1 MKKKYVE
8 IGAVVILLLFS
19 LGLRLNS
26 PTADLPPDISFSGSV
41 YTDEGNQCHNSRSKI
56 LYDDWYPDDWRIK
69 NYNPVVPYLKYA
81 IFKVFGVGLVQI
93 RAVSYIFAFLSL
105 LVFFFT
111 LRSYFNFGFSM
122 VGTLLLGI
130 NYFYIMYNKIGTFET
145 PMISWMIFSLFFM
158 EKYRTRKKS
167 YLLVLAGMSAFMCFV
182 FKNTGA
188 HFIFVPFA
196 AYILFLI
203 FGEPAEKPP
212 LKKGIKD
219 ISLILGGILIVFV
232 VWLVFFYIPNR
243 EWIMSAPGKYI
254 GNQML
259 PKTIKEAVGNF
270 FGFNWKDQFFKI
282 PIVWLSALLYVPLFF
297 RRLLKHRTNLTE
309 IGFFIFFL
317 SHTLFFLFMS
327 NRPTRYF
334 VPVIPA
340 MVFMTTLLFE
350 RMYHFSLK
358 KTEQPANGYGY
369 GYRKW
374 EYGTLLGLD
383 TLWLALGLNFCFIP
397 LYSHYIHY
405 VSRPPL
411 SYKYIIFSFICVF
424 LFYLVKSAYW
434 RLLKDK
440 LNLKMPL
447 RCLFV
452 FMLIFSVFINMKYYI
467 KWNSDKTFTV
477 FNISKELGEKLNNA
491 YIMGLTAPAAV
502 MENKHKSLFL
512 YPDFV
517 QWEKDIFDK
526 YPLTHALVA
535 NIHGEIKMYFDQW
548 PQKMSDANLLKVYNV
563 KEQFLHLYSFVDPY
577 ISGCTK
583 NDTNRYLVK
592 ILNPQHKRVKTWIGK
607 IFYSPTPGCSLAIE
621 QEESPIPLEPG
632 ENIIPVKIDVNPL
645 AQINTDT
652 DSDITPGTVVFF
664 LQNQGWE
671 NRFRYEGEKFP
682 RRVGGEKKDLL
693 ASANFVRYY
702 RASNKRKNKI
712 RKTGFIAYNPNF
724 PLPFSRGFLVVDFNL
739 RFSHIQSKI
748 RPLCK
753 LDIFPH
759 REEEA
764 LSRKILK
771 LRDIEE
777 NTFKNY
783 RLCTTIPETKYL
795 EFRVYAEGLCDIE
808 LDYID
813 ITYYKGIIE
822 KSR

>member
-1 MKKKYVE
+1 MKNKYIK

-19 LGLRLNS
+19 LGLRFNS
-26 PTADLPPDISFSGSV
+26 PTADLPPDISVSGSI

-56 LYDDWYPDDWRIK
+56 LYNDWYPDDWRIN

-93 RAVSYIFAFLSL
+93 RAVSYLFAFLSL

-122 VGTLLLGI
+122 IGTLLLGI
-130 NYFYIMYNKIGTFET
+130 NYLYIMYNKIGTFET
-145 PMISWMIFSLFFM
+145 PMIFWMIFSLFFM
-158 EKYRTRKKS
+158 EKFRTRQKS

-196 AYILFLI
+196 AYLLFLI
-203 FGEPAEKPP
+203 FGNPDEKPS
-212 LKKGIKD
+212 LKKGIID
-219 ISLILGGILIVFV
+219 VTLILGGILIVFI

-282 PIVWLSALLYVPLFF
+282 PIVWLSALFYVPLFF
-297 RRLLKHRTNLTE
+297 RRLLKHRTSLTE
-309 IGFFIFFL
+309 NGFFLFFL
-317 SHTLFFLFMS
+317 SHTLFFMFMS

-334 VPVIPA
+334 VTVIPA

-350 RMYHFSLK
+350 KMYHFSLEK
-358 KTEQPANGYGY
+358 NTVLTYGY

-374 EYGTLLGLD
+374 EYGILLVLD

-397 LYSHYIHY
+397 LYSIYIQH

-411 SYKYIIFSFICVF
+411 SYKYIIFSFICVL
-424 LFYLVKSAYW
+424 LFYLVKSIYW
-434 RLLKDK
+434 KLLKDK
-440 LNLKMPL
+440 FNLKIPL

-452 FMLIFSVFINMKYYI
+452 FMLTFSIFINLKYYL

-477 FNISKELGEKLNNA
+477 FNISKELGEKLDNA
-491 YIMGLTAPAAV
+491 YIMGLTAPVAV
-502 MENKHKSLFL
+502 MENRHKSLFL
-512 YPDFV
+512 YPNFV

-535 NIHGEIKMYFDQW
+535 NIHGEVKMYFDQW
-548 PQKMSDANLLKVYNV
+548 PQKMSNANLLKVYNV

-577 ISGCTK
+577 ILSCTK
-583 NDTNRYLVK
+583 SDSNRYLLK
-592 ILNPQHKRVKTWIGK
+592 ILNPQNQQIETRIGK
-607 IFYSPTPGCSLAIE
+607 IFYSSTPEYALAIE
-621 QEESPIPLEPG
+621 RDKLPIPLEPG
-632 ENIIPVKIDVNPL
+632 ENIIPVEIDTNPL
-645 AQINTDT
+645 AQINTNT
-652 DSDITPGTVVFF
+652 DITPGTVVFF
-664 LQNQGWE
+664 LQHQRWE

-682 RRVGGEKKDLL
+682 RQVGGEKKDVL
-693 ASANFVRYY
+693 ASARFVRYY
-702 RASNKRKNKI
+702 KASNKSNNKI
-712 RKTGFIAYNPNF
+712 RKTGFMAYNPNF
-724 PLPFSRGFLVVDFNL
+724 PLPFSQGFLIVDFNL
-739 RFSHIQSKI
+739 KFSHIKSKI
-748 RPLCK
+748 KPLCK

-764 LSRKILK
+764 FAWKTLK
-771 LRDIEE
+771 LRDVKVDKFE
-777 NTFKNY
+777 NY

-795 EFRVYAEGLCDIE
+795 EFRVYAEGLSDIE

-813 ITYYKGIIE
+813 ITYFKGMIE
-822 KSR
+822 KL